1 MTACPPP
8 PFNLDEERG
17 PLTMLLFG
25 LGEIVAVLLIHY
37 GGFRT
42 GLIGTTYVVGLLLV
56 TYFCFFRTGL
66 PEAVSEWFLCITSTV
81 LTILHVLT
89 LSVPKETKLKE

>member
-42 GLIGTTYVVGLLLV
+42 
-56 TYFCFFRTGL
+56 
-66 PEAVSEWFLCITSTV
+66 E
-81 LTILHVLT
+81 LHT
-89 LSVPKETKLKE
+89 L

>member
-1 MTACPPP
+1 MTACPSP

-42 GLIGTTYVVGLLLV
+42 
-56 TYFCFFRTGL
+56 
-66 PEAVSEWFLCITSTV
+66 E
-81 LTILHVLT
+81 LHT
-89 LSVPKETKLKE
+89 L